1 MGVTVIAAHCS
12 TKMYLYERDYFKKW
26 KRMALEYENF
36 YGDTGAFIIP
46 TRMMSLKAILKDD
59 RLRNKILYGSD
70 FPTLNMIRSSFPILG
85 LKKAFTL
92 HNIKNPLEQYLEVM
106 MHLGL
111 TSSSLTKA
119 GSLLR
124 I

>member
-1 MGVTVIAAHCS
+1 
-12 TKMYLYERDYFKKW
+12 
-26 KRMALEYENF
+26 MALEYENF